1 MRLVESVADFFC
13 NGSTLDF
20 KGLPTDADSETEL
33 LYIIYM
39 SHDGRARLGFC
50 TTTCSSMKQRMQP
63 CGWSGEHIS
72 FGYSTIA
79 LNDSAGVQGST
90 GWKVQ
95 PEPCQVRKRA
105 RAKRFS
111 STYFQAECQCSISSE
126 GVFEFRVPYYSLY

>member
-1 MRLVESVADFFC
+1 MRLIESVADFFC

-33 LYIIYM
+33 LYV
-39 SHDGRARLGFC
+39 SRRARLGFC
-50 TTTCSSMKQRMQP
+50 STTRSSMKQRMQP

-90 GWKVQ
+90 GWRSSPSPVKY
-95 PEPCQVRKRA
+95 ENARERKGFRRHIFKQSA
-105 RAKRFS
+105 SAVLRQR
-111 STYFQAECQCSISSE
+111 